1 MKLTNDQE
9 FIDQSIDI
17 IELIEELKSKNRTV
31 YWTHIYGQIY
41 IYKPLGRRDH
51 REICED
57 ESLDVLS
64 KEDEVCRRCLL
75 YPTNV
80 DFDNIEAGVISKLV
94 RVIFE
99 NSFLSDMES
108 RAAVLDYFRSEMFDL
123 QNQITCIINEAFPQ
137 YDIED
142 IENWDIERTA
152 KFLSR
157 AEWKLQNFRGA
168 VFNYDMVEQMQQ
180 EASSDVQRDASSE
193 AEVANEKQSVKETPS
208 KKESMDRSKLEEL
221 KRKFP
226 EIDWESDTILNEGI
240 DGMQDAADSESVAL
254 RPGWF

>member
-1 MKLTNDQE
+1 MKLSNDQDVIE
-9 FIDQSIDI
+9 QSIDI
-17 IELIEELKSKNRTV
+17 IELIEELKSTNRTV

-57 ESLDVLS
+57 ESLDTLS

-75 YPTNV
+75 YPNNI

-108 RAAVLDYFRSEMFDL
+108 RTAVLDYFRSEMFDL

-168 VFNYDMVEQMQQ
+168 VFNYDAVEQIQQ
-180 EASSDVQRDASSE
+180 DASSDNNNVQQDASRE
-193 AEVANEKQSVKETPS
+193 NEQSVKETPS
-208 KKESMDRSKLEEL
+208 NKQSMDRAKLEEL

-226 EIDWESDTILNEGI
+226 EIDWDADTIANEGI
-240 DGMQDAADSESVAL
+240 EGMKDAADSESVAL